1 MDYFRAK
8 RFNAHEPLDDERPA
22 KRISTPA
29 GQRLSMV
36 IESTHAK
43 VSSATKSKSKINVTT
58 TSTYCNDPTH
68 QHIEPVQHVQHKS
81 TKLAGM
87 MSVLTGGR
95 LHTPHGSS
103 GDRTPNG
110 SNLSVSVWSDKDAEK
125 FGHIRQ
131 QKRRGGWG
139 RKRLAIIA
147 GVVLALIIALAVGL
161 ALGTKKKS
169 SSRQVEY

>member
-1 MDYFRAK
+1 
-8 RFNAHEPLDDERPA
+8 
-22 KRISTPA
+22 
-29 GQRLSMV
+29 
-36 IESTHAK
+36 
-43 VSSATKSKSKINVTT
+43 
-58 TSTYCNDPTH
+58 
-68 QHIEPVQHVQHKS
+68 
-81 TKLAGM
+81 
-87 MSVLTGGR
+87 
-95 LHTPHGSS
+95 
-103 GDRTPNG
+103 
-110 SNLSVSVWSDKDAEK
+110 VWSDKDAEK